1 MLSAKSYNNFHVNIR
16 QHWSDKLI
24 DFLYLLLKVVIS
36 KENICCLFMSEVK
49 QHYPKR

>member
-24 DFLYLLLKVVIS
+24 EFFIYATES
-36 KENICCLFMSEVK
+36 C
-49 QHYPKR
+49 H